1 MRPYKNNNMKKGTA
15 IFLIISSIALAL
27 IAGVCLTELKRMAY
41 QPKYTIVRD
50 TVLIDPSTRNT
61 SAWDEYEIKF
71 TSDSIYVY
79 DAQELIK
86 ILNAK
91 ECGKLHSVLMA
102 ENN

>member
-1 MRPYKNNNMKKGTA
+1 MKKGTA
-15 IFLIISSIALAL
+15 IFLITSAVALAI
-27 IAGVCLTELKRMAY
+27 IAAMSLTELKRMAEH
-41 QPKYTIVRD
+41 PKYTIVRD
-50 TVLIDPSTRNT
+50 TVLIDPSARNT

-79 DAQELIK
+79 DAQELIT

-91 ECGKLHSVLMA
+91 ECGKLHSILMA

>member
-1 MRPYKNNNMKKGTA
+1 MKKGTA
-15 IFLIISSIALAL
+15 IFLITSSVALAI
-27 IAGVCLTELKRMAY
+27 IAAMSLVELKKVSN

-50 TVLIDPSTRNT
+50 TVYIDPSVRAS

-79 DAQELIK
+79 DAQELIT

-91 ECGKLHSVLMA
+91 ECGKLHSILMS